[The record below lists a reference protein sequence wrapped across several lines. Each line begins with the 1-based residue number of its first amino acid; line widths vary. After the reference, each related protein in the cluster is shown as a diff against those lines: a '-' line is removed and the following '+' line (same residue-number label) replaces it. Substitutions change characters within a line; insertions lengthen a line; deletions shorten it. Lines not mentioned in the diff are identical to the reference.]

1 MKRICFGSDHA
12 GYKLKEVLKEWIKNN
27 YPSVECIDKGCNTEE
42 SCDYADF
49 AHLVAEEIKDD
60 VIGVLLCGSA
70 NGVSIAANKHKGVRA
85 ALCWNREIVS
95 LARQHNDA
103 NILSIPARFVTIE
116 EAENMLQTF
125 INTPFEGGRHTRRIE
140 KIDK

>member
-1 MKRICFGSDHA
+1 
-12 GYKLKEVLKEWIKNN
+12 
-27 YPSVECIDKGCNTEE
+27 
-42 SCDYADF
+42 
-49 AHLVAEEIKDD
+49 
-60 VIGVLLCGSA
+60 
-70 NGVSIAANKHKGVRA
+70 